1 MREFDNHLTRPEA
14 TPHTKIMPEP
24 GEGPK
29 PPIIPVERQVPA
41 ANIGLP
47 IKPEASGQSPT
58 ISSEKAKA
66 LARKSWAS
74 LYGGDLTS
82 LPFDERQAVEA
93 AIALGYGPSHIT
105 GKGVE
110 SSTAKEV
117 IRNSLLTQPER
128 MVKAAELL
136 RRELSPKEQE
146 ALLRAHSS
154 GAGVYS
160 NTKAQLAEKVR
171 ILRNEGFS
179 KEEIRILIE
188 AGLAA
193 APIPPG
199 TYTDVRLVNIVAEL
213 NAEIVSNGTGNPLQI
228 EYVQGQIER
237 VRNLLDQG
245 LVNSAEATSLLG
257 QLSTWMREAQEARAG
272 RYYTNKEEKA
282 ILTDDGER
290 ERLFEEIFVGVDA
303 TPGTQFQLG
312 LEASSK
318 LDYFF
323 NLLDYV
329 RVFDAAG
336 VDITDDPSKASEVST
351 RRQQLRQEF
360 SGKREIRRILH
371 DANFSATGGGDI
383 KTFAQSMSTFQSEYI
398 DLIFEDPLV
407 GTALRMFEQAFQQTK
422 ADNKGRLPYE
432 ELAWNY
438 KTKTSKLE
446 DKVWALMRKE
456 IQVGVSP
463 NVPEWR
469 LRRAVILARG
479 FGVASLRFPEITAQ
493 ARLPEE
499 TSFSNATENAS
510 RFGSIYGE
518 ALAKYLDPT
527 EHIIEKFFIG
537 KEDGALLY
545 YFLTGDK
552 RKIQSKDQLRQAIK
566 MKSQTGKDGKRLTD
580 IINIFRIGGGFS
592 NSSWRIFMSMKGF
605 SPEEIRR
612 SGLGIREGRVGGDIE
627 DIMRAEVERDFAG
640 RPEED
645 KIKEIERRKGD
656 KSYMDDLKHDER
668 LSMWQDALRANPL
681 RVMWQWEEKEPGQRV
696 SFLREALGITEAEAR
711 TLLPQVEQDLMMIQ
725 ENTVQGLAGR
735 TITYADPEM
744 LKYGIIGGATPTPE
758 ELTRRNQVSAYVEK
772 IREKARAN
780 NYAFIESLFKKT
792 DVQGSPFPFVIGF
805 EDIPFSDLNFIN
817 TGGRG
822 FARRIND
829 YAASVGAT
837 DELMNL
843 IVNIPK
849 AHDIRPLIESL
860 DKIKQFVA
868 QYDKD
873 IAMAV
878 VPYLARGIMK
888 MYDKDI
894 ISRLPLGIGTLTG
907 MINDSSFAQTIYGRE
922 AMAWDE
928 GDKFNF
934 TRHLLQNNLVSKEDI
949 EQLRK
954 DTGAT
959 RVNLAVDI
967 VRTYGQLALLLLLYN
982 LAKSI
987 SDNK

>member
-1 MREFDNHLTRPEA
+1 MREFENHLTRPEA
-14 TPHTKIMPEP
+14 PTHTKVMPQGADRSAEVIVRHKDSVP
-24 GEGPK
+24 IAKLDRGLEYPSVPK
-29 PPIIPVERQVPA
+29 RVPT
-41 ANIGLP
+41 
-47 IKPEASGQSPT
+47 PEKLTS
-58 ISSEKAKA
+58 AKVA
-66 LARKSWAS
+66 WES
-74 LYGGDLTS
+74 LYGEDLTS

-105 GKGVE
+105 RKGVE
-110 SSTAKEV
+110 SPTAKEV

-128 MVKAAELL
+128 MVKAAKLL

-146 ALLRAHSS
+146 ALLRAHNT

-245 LVNSAEATSLLG
+245 FVNSAEATSLLG

-272 RYYTNKEEKA
+272 RYYTNKQEKA

-312 LEASSK
+312 LDASSK
-318 LDYFF
+318 FDYFLT
-323 NLLDYV
+323 LLDYV
-329 RVFDAAG
+329 RVFDPAG
-336 VDITDDPSKASEVST
+336 VDITDDPTRVSEVST
-351 RRQQLRQEF
+351 KRQQIRREF
-360 SGKREIRRILH
+360 SGKREVRQILH
-371 DANFSATGGGDI
+371 NANFSATGGGDI
-383 KTFAQSMSTFQSEYI
+383 NAFAQSMSTFQSEHI

-407 GTALRMFEQAFQQTK
+407 STALRMFEQAFQQTK
-422 ADNKGRLPYE
+422 ADNKGQLPYE
-432 ELAWNY
+432 ELAWDY

-456 IQVGVSP
+456 IQVGIIP

-499 TSFSNATENAS
+499 TSFSSATEKAS

-518 ALAKYLDPT
+518 ALAKYLDPI

-592 NSSWRIFMSMKGF
+592 NSSWRAFMSMKGF
-605 SPEEIRR
+605 SPEEIRS
-612 SGLGIREGRVGGDIE
+612 SGLGIREARVGE
-627 DIMRAEVERDFAG
+627 DIKDIMLAEVERDFAG

-645 KIKEIERRKGD
+645 KIKEIERRKED
-656 KSYMDDLKHDER
+656 KSYMDGLKHDER
-668 LSMWQDALRANPL
+668 LSMWQDALKANPL
-681 RVMWQWEEKEPGQRV
+681 RVMWQWEEKAPGQRV
-696 SFLREALGITEAEAR
+696 RFLSEALGITEAEAK
-711 TLLPQVEQDLMMIQ
+711 TLLPQIEQDLMMIQ
-725 ENTVQGLAGR
+725 ENTVQGLAGG
-735 TITYADPEM
+735 TITYANANIEM
-744 LKYGIIGGATPTPE
+744 LKYSIIGGATPTPE

-780 NYAFIESLFKKT
+780 NHAFIESLLKKT

-805 EDIPFSDLNFIN
+805 EEIPFSNLNFIN

-822 FARRIND
+822 FARRIKD
-829 YAASVGAT
+829 YAASVQAT

-873 IAMAV
+873 IAMEV
-878 VPYLARGIMK
+878 VPYLARGLIK
-888 MYDKDI
+888 MYDKDLMA
-894 ISRLPLGIGTLTG
+894 RMPLGIGTLTG
-907 MINDSSFAQTIYGRE
+907 MISDSSFAQTIYGRE

-934 TRHLLQNNLVSKEDI
+934 TRHLLQNNLVSKKDMG
-949 EQLRK
+949 QLRK
-954 DTGAT
+954 DVGAT
-959 RVNLAVDI
+959 PVNFAVDLI
-967 VRTYGQLALLLLLYN
+967 RTYGQLALLLLLFN
-982 LAKSI
+982 FAKSVAN
-987 SDNK
+987 DK